1 MNNLMKFENQDVEII
16 TNENGEPLFELYST
30 GMALGQVVNAK
41 GKQYPNKA
49 RIDQN
54 IEGADIST
62 VLRNAKQYL
71 TESMLYDL
79 MLETKTEKVKP
90 FRKWVTHEV
99 LPQIRKTGGY
109 IPSTETDSEEDI
121 LAKAYLI
128 AHKTIENKNK
138 VIAEKDKQLLEQKP
152 KVEFADHVATSN
164 NSMLVREVAKIACKD
179 GIKIGERRLY
189 EKLREWGLVFKN
201 SCEATQKAIEREL
214 FEVVEGVRESS
225 KGKFTFKTTKVTG
238 KGQVYIINKLKTEMK
253 GENKSE

>member
-1 MNNLMKFENQDVEII
+1 MNNLQIFKNEQFGEIRVSVEENNPYFCLTDLCKSLELSNPAEVKKRLNSKGISSIDTLTAGGNQKLTYVNEGNLYKVIFQSRKEEAEKFQD
-16 TNENGEPLFELYST
+16 
-30 GMALGQVVNAK
+30 
-41 GKQYPNKA
+41 
-49 RIDQN
+49 
-54 IEGADIST
+54 
-62 VLRNAKQYL
+62 
-71 TESMLYDL
+71 
-79 MLETKTEKVKP
+79 
-90 FRKWVTHEV
+90 WVTDEV

-109 IPSTETDSEEDI
+109 IPSTENDSEEDI
-121 LAKAYLI
+121 LAKAILI
-128 AHKTIENKNK
+128 AQKTIENKNK

-164 NSMLVREVAKIACKD
+164 NSILVREVAKIACKD

-201 SCEATQKAIEREL
+201 SCEATQRAIERGL

-238 KGQVYIINKLKTEMK
+238 KGQVYIINKLKAEMK